1 MRKPFWEDTYSDL
14 NASTFGGPS
23 QEIRDIASQLPTGSR
38 VLDLGS
44 GEGRNALFLAE
55 RGFAVTAVDISEAG
69 IRKLQVS
76 AQGRN
81 LDIHTEVADMRHF
94 EFPNSFDL
102 IISHGCLHLIERESW
117 QRLIPLFKE
126 NTNPGGINVVV
137 VFTDQLPPPDDL
149 KDLCVGLFHEGE
161 IFSIYADW
169 EIELEQSYV
178 FDDEH
183 PGGIQHTHPVNKV
196 VAKKP

>member
-1 MRKPFWEDTYSDL
+1 M
-14 NASTFGGPS
+14 
-23 QEIRDIASQLPTGSR
+23 
-38 VLDLGS
+38 GS

-76 AQGRN
+76 AQERN
-81 LDIHTEVADMRHF
+81 LDIHTEVVDMRHF

-126 NTNPGGINVVV
+126 NTNPRGINVVV
-137 VFTDQLPPPDDL
+137 VFTDRLPPPDDL
-149 KDLCVGLFHEGE
+149 KDLCIGLFHEGE